1 MNNLLAATIDEFE
14 TIEILVNGFRQ
25 IELSD
30 ALNPEK
36 DNFQKL
42 FDLNFMVTF
51 RLSQIVAKK
60 MIIQKQTN
68 ENSPLLFT

>member
-1 MNNLLAATIDEFE
+1 MNLKQLKYLLMV
-14 TIEILVNGFRQ
+14 LQ
-25 IELSD
+25 IELSE

-51 RLSQIVAKK
+51 RLSQIITKNDNPK
-60 MIIQKQTN
+60 TN
-68 ENSPLLFT
+68 E